1 MGIGAANLNGSTLL
15 SVDRAGALSAKHF
28 SRIPLLNFLLASK
41 TRNTMI
47 MGSRYGKKDTLMKM
61 ENGRKVA
68 QIGKPGIGAHKHWI
82 KTHILPDLVLA
93 AWKK

>member
-1 MGIGAANLNGSTLL
+1 
-15 SVDRAGALSAKHF
+15 
-28 SRIPLLNFLLASK
+28 
-41 TRNTMI
+41 MI